1 MVAFLIIAYSLWAVY
16 SGFRVL
22 SGKIEWLDRM
32 EPVNLIVKIV
42 LSIVLG
48 YLIGGFYLVYLA
60 LKLVFHF
67 GS

>member
-1 MVAFLIIAYSLWAVY
+1 MVAFLIIAYSLWAVF

-22 SGKIEWLDRM
+22 SGKVEWLDRM

-42 LSIVLG
+42 LSIALG
-48 YLIGGFYLVYLA
+48 YVIGGFYLVYLV
-60 LKLVFHF
+60 LKLIFHF